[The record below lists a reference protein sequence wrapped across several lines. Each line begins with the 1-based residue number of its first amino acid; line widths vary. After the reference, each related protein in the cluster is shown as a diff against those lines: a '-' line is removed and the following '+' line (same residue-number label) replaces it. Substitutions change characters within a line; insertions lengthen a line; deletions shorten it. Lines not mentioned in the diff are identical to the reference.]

1 MSRGGRREGAGRPVM
16 VAEKKRV
23 QLSLSVAPE
32 TKEWLRNQSEELGVT
47 MGRIVELC
55 IESFLDEC
63 ERESQQ

>member
-1 MSRGGRREGAGRPVM
+1 MRGGRREGAGRPVM

-63 ERESQQ
+63 ERESQK